1 MRPDLVLES
10 FAEREARLVAATDRA
25 RIVKDVRPHPVRLLV
40 GRALVGAG
48 TRLLPPVDH
57 HVADARVRLP

>member
-1 MRPDLVLES
+1 MRPDLVPES
-10 FAEREARLVAATDRA
+10 FSEREARLGEAADRA
-25 RIVKDVRPHPVRLLV
+25 RVLKDVRPHPVRLLV

-48 TRLLPPVDH
+48 TRLLPPVNR